1 MGGPG
6 RDASENEGK
15 GTRGFRV
22 ELRNH
27 PIGVGSAL
35 GNQGSL
41 DLPSYLSKIA
51 TGRPTPAP
59 VCVTEFQVTRGLLYE
74 ALNPCN
80 LA

>member
-41 DLPSYLSKIA
+41 DLPSYFKNRDRA
-51 TGRPTPAP
+51 TDPSARLRHRGFKSLGVCFTRP
-59 VCVTEFQVTRGLLYE
+59 
-74 ALNPCN
+74 
-80 LA
+80 

>member
-41 DLPSYLSKIA
+41 DLPSYFKNRD
-51 TGRPTPAP
+51 RPQRPFASP
-59 VCVTEFQVTRGLLYE
+59 RFQVTRGLLYE